1 MRKLIS
7 LFAALILTV
16 HMTSCTSK
24 DSKDD
29 VAGGDEAV
37 AAETAGTDAELQA
50 LDAPPAASSDPSVAS
65 KEGTNEGFLDDQ
77 LPSDALGETNKTAN
91 NDTPPTPEGLDATTA
106 PPPTMEEP
114 KTDALAEN
122 KLDSELAPPPEANLP
137 GSPVASIDPGS
148 AISPDPTPI
157 EKSPDLS
164 SASSMS
170 EPASTPIAESK
181 PKASLQKV
189 EAVPMTRE
197 GILLNA
203 VYIARPG
210 DNYKKISS
218 LIYGNPSKQKE
229 LKKANASIHKP
240 KPGDKIYYN
249 SPVRSTDDTKLLTY
263 YEDAGIAPEIYV
275 AQDGDDLKKVSKK
288 ILGYNNAWKEIW
300 ETNSVDSK
308 GALTAGTELRYWK
321 AAPASE
327 MAPPKATVAAN
338 TASPTEMAL
347 PPPMPEMPPAP
358 PAEMAPPPPPTAEM
372 APPSPD
378 GGQAV
383 ANNSP
388 PPPPVEMAPP
398 PPPDLP
404 PPPPPPAEAV
414 NPPPPPAVAKKSA
427 DTAVDETGLD
437 KDMVMTLAGVGILAL
452 GAFAFIILR
461 KRRQTRDA
469 AVAFND
475 TQVGT

>member
-16 HMTSCTSK
+16 HITSCTSK

-50 LDAPPAASSDPSVAS
+50 LDAPPAASSDPAVAS

-77 LPSDALGETNKTAN
+77 LPSDALGETNKTASN
-91 NDTPPTPEGLDATTA
+91 STPPTPEGLDATTT

-114 KTDALAEN
+114 KKDPTLEA
-122 KLDSELAPPPEANLP
+122 KLDSELAPPPDANLP

-148 AISPDPTPI
+148 AASEKPLDATSSP
-157 EKSPDLS
+157 
-164 SASSMS
+164 SMS
-170 EPASTPIAESK
+170 DPSPVPIAESK

-189 EAVPMTRE
+189 EAAPMTRD

-229 LKKANASIHKP
+229 LKKANSSISKP

-263 YEDAGIAPEIYV
+263 YEDAGMAPEIYV
-275 AQDGDDLKKVSKK
+275 AKEGDDLKKVSKS
-288 ILGYNNAWKEIW
+288 ILGYDHAWKEIW

-321 AAPASE
+321 TSPASE

-338 TASPTEMAL
+338 TAAPTEMAP

-358 PAEMAPPPPPTAEM
+358 PAEMAPPPPPPAAQM
-372 APPSPD
+372 APPPPPPPPP

-383 ANNSP
+383 ANNLP
-388 PPPPVEMAPP
+388 PPPAEMAPP
-398 PPPDLP
+398 PPPDL
-404 PPPPPPAEAV
+404 PPPPPAEAV
-414 NPPPPPAVAKKSA
+414 NPPPPPAVAKKTA
-427 DTAVDETGLD
+427 DTAIDETGLD
-437 KDMVMTLAGVGILAL
+437 KDMVMTLAGVGIVAL